1 MKSVVIESERS
12 VETAARLRLVMLRLA
27 RALRHQGST
36 ALSPSQV
43 SALASVD
50 EFGPLRISALA
61 TLESVGAPVATR
73 VVASLEELDL
83 LTRTEDPDDKR
94 ASLVELSDH
103 GREVLDALCARAHH
117 RAARLDSSD
126 SRPPSAPGWSGRCR
140 PWRNWPATTRSRSA
154 SSTRRDR
161 DVDEPSLVE
170 LVPTEG
176 VDGQRH

>member
-1 MKSVVIESERS
+1 MKTTTVESERS

-50 EFGPLRISALA
+50 EYGPLRISALA

-73 VVASLEELDL
+73 VVASLEDL
-83 LTRTEDPDDKR
+83 ALLKRTEDPEDGR

-103 GREVLDALCARAHH
+103 GRDVLTALWSERTIGLSS
-117 RAARLDSSD
+117 RLE
-126 SRPPSAPGWSGRCR
+126 RL
-140 PWRNWPATTRSRSA
+140 T
-154 SSTRRDR
+154 
-161 DVDEPSLVE
+161 
-170 LVPTEG
+170 PTERTRLELALPALEKL
-176 VDGQRH
+176 VRDN

>member
-1 MKSVVIESERS
+1 MKSVAADSERS
-12 VETAARLRLVMLRLA
+12 VDTAARLRLVMLRLS

-36 ALSPSQV
+36 VLSPSQV

-103 GREVLDALCARAHH
+103 GRSVLSALVSERTI
-117 RAARLDSSD
+117 
-126 SRPPSAPGWSGRCR
+126 GM
-140 PWRNWPATTRSRSA
+140 RSRLERLTSA
-154 SSTRRDR
+154 ERARVNAALPALEKLARDN
-161 DVDEPSLVE
+161 
-170 LVPTEG
+170 
-176 VDGQRH
+176 

>member
-1 MKSVVIESERS
+1 MKSAATESERS

-50 EFGPLRISALA
+50 ECGPLRISALA
-61 TLESVGAPVATR
+61 ALESVGAPVATR

-83 LTRTEDPDDKR
+83 LKRTEDAEDRR

-103 GREVLDALCARAHH
+103 GRQVLAALWRE
-117 RAARLDSSD
+117 RTIGLSSRLE
-126 SRPPSAPGWSGRCR
+126 RLT
-140 PWRNWPATTRSRSA
+140 PAERSRLEQA
-154 SSTRRDR
+154 LPALEKLARDN
-161 DVDEPSLVE
+161 
-170 LVPTEG
+170 
-176 VDGQRH
+176 

>member
-1 MKSVVIESERS
+1 MKSPAIDSDRS

-50 EFGPLRISALA
+50 EFGPIRISALA

-73 VVASLEELDL
+73 VVASLEELGL
-83 LTRTEDPDDKR
+83 LKRTDDPEDKR

-103 GREVLDALCARAHH
+103 GRQVLTALWSERTIGLSSRLERLTPAERT
-117 RAARLDSSD
+117 RLDQALPALEKLARD
-126 SRPPSAPGWSGRCR
+126 S
-140 PWRNWPATTRSRSA
+140 
-154 SSTRRDR
+154 
-161 DVDEPSLVE
+161 
-170 LVPTEG
+170 
-176 VDGQRH
+176 

>member
-1 MKSVVIESERS
+1 VKTVVDSERAAD
-12 VETAARLRLVMLRLA
+12 TAARLRLVLLRLA

-36 ALSPSQV
+36 VLSPSQV
-43 SALASVD
+43 SALSSVD

-103 GREVLDALCARAHH
+103 GRTVLSALVSERTIGM
-117 RAARLDSSD
+117 RARLE
-126 SRPPSAPGWSGRCR
+126 RLTPGERAR
-140 PWRNWPATTRSRSA
+140 VDAALPALEKLA
-154 SSTRRDR
+154 RDN
-161 DVDEPSLVE
+161 
-170 LVPTEG
+170 
-176 VDGQRH
+176 

>member
-1 MKSVVIESERS
+1 MKSFVESERP
-12 VETAARLRLVMLRLA
+12 VDTAARLRLVLLRLA

-36 ALSPSQV
+36 VLSPSQV
-43 SALASVD
+43 SALSSVD

-103 GREVLDALCARAHH
+103 GRSVLSALVSERTI
-117 RAARLDSSD
+117 
-126 SRPPSAPGWSGRCR
+126 GM
-140 PWRNWPATTRSRSA
+140 RSRLERLTPA
-154 SSTRRDR
+154 ERARVNAALPALEKLARDN
-161 DVDEPSLVE
+161 
-170 LVPTEG
+170 
-176 VDGQRH
+176 

>member
-1 MKSVVIESERS
+1 VKSVVTDAERA
-12 VETAARLRLVMLRLA
+12 VDTAARLRAVMLRLA

-36 ALSPSQV
+36 VLSPSQV

-83 LTRTEDPDDKR
+83 LNRTEDPDDKR

-103 GREVLDALCARAHH
+103 GRSVLNALVSERT
-117 RAARLDSSD
+117 
-126 SRPPSAPGWSGRCR
+126 SGM
-140 PWRNWPATTRSRSA
+140 RSRLERLTPA
-154 SSTRRDR
+154 ERARVDAALPALEKLARDR
-161 DVDEPSLVE
+161 
-170 LVPTEG
+170 
-176 VDGQRH
+176 